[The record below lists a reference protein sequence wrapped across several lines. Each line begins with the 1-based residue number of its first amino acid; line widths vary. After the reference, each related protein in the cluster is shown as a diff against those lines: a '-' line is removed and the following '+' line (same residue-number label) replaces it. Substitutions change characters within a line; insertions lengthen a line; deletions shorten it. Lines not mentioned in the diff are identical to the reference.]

1 MPGLLLHMRFW
12 SSCDSL
18 LEFAPPKWG
27 NPLLLLHSD
36 VWQEMACT
44 RPQLRASGITTVCV
58 FQCPE
63 PRAWLHHTRPPWPL
77 LPSQGWVFLQG
88 RFPFLPFL
96 RGDGCVWTLW
106 CCELA
111 RGIPGQCCL
120 FPEPHGYLAPHSR
133 QNGCAGQRW
142 WSHRSHHFPE
152 GTRKQALFFLN
163 FCKHQK
169 LNAAFSNQ
177 FGILPC
183 LNTRSLSPR
192 FHGPQARCLVSIAN
206 QALVR
211 LKSCPEADDGKG
223 WDA

>member
-1 MPGLLLHMRFW
+1 M
-12 SSCDSL
+12 
-18 LEFAPPKWG
+18 
-27 NPLLLLHSD
+27 
-36 VWQEMACT
+36 
-44 RPQLRASGITTVCV
+44 
-58 FQCPE
+58 
-63 PRAWLHHTRPPWPL
+63 
-77 LPSQGWVFLQG
+77 FLQG

-96 RGDGCVWTLW
+96 RGDGCAWTLR

-120 FPEPHGYLAPHSR
+120 FPKPHGYLAPHSR

-142 WSHRSHHFPE
+142 WSHPSHHFPE

-169 LNAAFSNQ
+169 LNAVFSNQ

-223 WDA
+223 WDADLPHLWAVWPYMRCLCACRKSSTTEMHRMLSVGNGQSMGRQDP